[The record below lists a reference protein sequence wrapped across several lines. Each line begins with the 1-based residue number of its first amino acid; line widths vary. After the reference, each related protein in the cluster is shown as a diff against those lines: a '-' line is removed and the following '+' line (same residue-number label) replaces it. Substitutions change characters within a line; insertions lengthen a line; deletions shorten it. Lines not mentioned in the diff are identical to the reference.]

1 MRESGDVRRGRWLAG
16 AGQDVRY
23 ALRALR
29 RSPSFSAIAVLT
41 LALGIGANTAIF
53 SVVDAVLL
61 EPLPYA
67 DAERLVMVWE
77 HDRVSGTAREPAS
90 IPDYFDL
97 RERSRAFEE
106 LAAFTWAYGGL
117 LAPDGDPARVK
128 VGAATSELLPMLGIR
143 PVLGRLFTLAEHEP
157 GAPRVAILGEGLWRT
172 RFGSDPSVLGRT
184 IDLDG
189 EPYSVVGV
197 VPSRIA
203 VPIGVPVTNAPV
215 TPEDTDLWLPLRIT
229 PASGERSRHDVLVL
243 GRLRPGVTLE
253 AAQADVA
260 AVARQLEAEYPR
272 ANRGRGVRVEPLRE
286 AAFADV
292 QRTLLILLGAV
303 GLVLLVA
310 CANVANLLLAR
321 GAVRAREVAVR
332 AALGAAPR
340 RLLRLFLVESL
351 VLTLI
356 AGGLG
361 AAIAAWGAGPLSALG
376 PRDLP
381 RLADVGVDARVLAF
395 TLAVSLA
402 AAIAFG
408 LVPMLQARRT
418 DLHAVLAR
426 GGGRAGTEGRRGS
439 RFRDALVVAEVALS
453 VVLVI
458 GAGLLMRSL
467 LALRGVDPGF
477 RAERVVKLEFDLP
490 TTRYP
495 QDFARYPAWPEVQGF
510 YTALLERARAVPGVR
525 AAALAAHHPLAQGFT
540 NSFVIEGREPE
551 AGSQPEIPVRPVT
564 PGYFATLGIP
574 LLRGR
579 PLTDRDGPDAPA
591 VVLIND
597 AAAKRYFPGAD
608 PIGQRIR
615 FWGVSREVVGI
626 VGNELFHGLAAEAPP
641 AVYPPLQ
648 QTPMGSASLLAQ
660 GAADPARL
668 VPALRAAI
676 REVDPQLPVHGITVL
691 DDALSA
697 SLARERF
704 ATTLLSLFAA
714 LAMTLAV
721 IGVYGVLSYAV
732 AQRTREMGVRLAL
745 GASPRGVVALIVR
758 RGMALALAGIGL
770 GVAAGLAA
778 SRLLAGQL
786 FRVTPADPATYAAA
800 AVAAAA
806 ASLAACWLPARRAT
820 AISPVDALRAE

>member
-1 MRESGDVRRGRWLAG
+1 MGESGDERRGRWLAG

-29 RSPSFSAIAVLT
+29 RSPSFSAVAVLT

-67 DAERLVMVWE
+67 EAERLVMVWE
-77 HDRVSGTAREPAS
+77 YDRVSGTEREPAS

-117 LAPDGDPARVK
+117 VAPEGDPARVK
-128 VGAATSELLPMLGIR
+128 VGAATEELLPMLGVR
-143 PVLGRLFTLAEHEP
+143 PVVGRLFTPAEHEP
-157 GAPRVAILGEGLWRT
+157 GAPRVAILDEGLWRS
-172 RFGSDPSVLGRT
+172 RFGSDPAVLGRT
-184 IDLDG
+184 IELDG
-189 EPYSVVGV
+189 EPYAVVGV
-197 VPSRIA
+197 APSGIA
-203 VPIGVPVTNAPV
+203 VPIGVPVTNAPL
-215 TPEDTDLWLPLRIT
+215 TPEGTDVWLPFRIT

-243 GRLRPGVTLE
+243 GRLRPGATLE

-260 AVARQLEAEYPR
+260 TVARQLEAEYPR
-272 ANRGRGVRVEPLRE
+272 SNHGRGVRVEPLRE
-286 AAFADV
+286 AAFANV
-292 QRTLLILLGAV
+292 ERTLLILLGAV

-321 GAVRAREVAVR
+321 SAVRAREVAVR
-332 AALGAAPR
+332 AALGAGPR
-340 RLLRLFLVESL
+340 RLLRLFLAESL
-351 VLTLI
+351 VLTLL
-356 AGGLG
+356 AGGIG
-361 AAIAAWGAGPLSALG
+361 AAIAAWGAGPLIALAPPG
-376 PRDLP
+376 LP
-381 RLADVGVDARVLAF
+381 RLGDVGVDARVLAF

-402 AAIAFG
+402 AAVAFG
-408 LVPMLQARRT
+408 LVPMFQARSTDLQA
-418 DLHAVLAR
+418 ALAR
-426 GGGRAGTEGRRGS
+426 GGRSGTEGRRGS

-458 GAGLLMRSL
+458 GAGLLIRSL
-467 LALRGVDPGF
+467 RALRGVDPGF
-477 RAERVVKLEFDLP
+477 RAERVVKLEFRLP

-495 QDFARYPAWPEVQGF
+495 QDFARYPSWPEVQRF
-510 YTALLERARAVPGVR
+510 YAALLERARAVPGVR

-540 NSFVIEGREPE
+540 NSFVIEGHEPE

-591 VVLIND
+591 VLLIND
-597 AAAKRYFPGAD
+597 AAAKRYFPGVD
-608 PIGQRIR
+608 PIGKRIR
-615 FWGVSREVVGI
+615 FWGVSREIVGV
-626 VGNELFHGLAAEAPP
+626 VGNERFHGLAAEAPP

-648 QTPMGSASLLAQ
+648 QTPTGSASLLAQ

-668 VPALRAAI
+668 VSALRAVI
-676 REVDPQLPVHGITVL
+676 RELDPQLPVHGITVL

-721 IGVYGVLSYAV
+721 IGVYGVLGYAV
-732 AQRTREMGVRLAL
+732 AQRTRELGIRLAL
-745 GASPRGVVALIVR
+745 GASPRGVVGLIVR
-758 RGMALALAGIGL
+758 RGMTLALGGIGL

-800 AVAAAA
+800 AVAAAT

-820 AISPVDALRAE
+820 AISPADALRAE